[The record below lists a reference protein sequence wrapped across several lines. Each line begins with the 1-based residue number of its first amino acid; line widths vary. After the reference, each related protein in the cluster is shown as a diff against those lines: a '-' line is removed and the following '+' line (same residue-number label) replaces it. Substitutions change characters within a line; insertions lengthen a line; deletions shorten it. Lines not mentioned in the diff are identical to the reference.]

1 MAQVESLIT
10 EYGMQGQLAELWR
23 TVFGDGKREVALFFR
38 NAWRPENTL
47 AVRENGRI
55 VSALHIL
62 PCRMLLSGRTVQAHY
77 IYAAATLP
85 EFRGRGYMA
94 QLLYLA
100 GQYGQ
105 RRGDYASVLL
115 PASASLYDFYHKFG
129 YRTVFGVRENVLSRE
144 ELLHQ
149 EPAAAGRIVLTGRD
163 CAQLRNDCLHYMN
176 GSILWDAQSVQ
187 FALWTQQ
194 CWKRGIAFTRNGYCL
209 YDETGVQELIA
220 QPKSLLPL
228 LRQAAAGCTSSEL
241 TVRLPV
247 NSPLLSGQGKVVPHG
262 MMRPLAPAAIAD
274 FPVDGTPY
282 LGLTME

>member
-10 EYGMQGQLAELWR
+10 KYGMQRQLAELWS

-38 NAWRPENTL
+38 NTWRPENTL
-47 AVRENGRI
+47 AVCQDGRI
-55 VSALHIL
+55 VSALHML

-85 EFRGRGYMA
+85 DFRGRGYMA
-94 QLLYLA
+94 QLLHLA
-100 GQYGQ
+100 GEYGQ

-129 YRTVFGVRENVLSRE
+129 YRTVFGVREVVLSRE

-149 EPAAAGRIVLTGRD
+149 ESTAAGRIVLTGRE
-163 CAQLRNDCLHYMN
+163 CVQLRNNCLHHMN
-176 GSILWDAQSVQ
+176 GSILWDARSVQ

-194 CWKRGIAFTRNGYCL
+194 RWKRGTAFVRNGYCL
-209 YDETGVQELIA
+209 YDETGVQELMA
-220 QPKSLLPL
+220 PPKALLPL
-228 LRQAAAGCTSSEL
+228 LRQAAADGTGPEL

-247 NSPLLSGQGKVVPHG
+247 NSPLLPGQGKVVPHG
-262 MMRPLAPAAIAD
+262 MMRPLHPAVITN

>member
-10 EYGMQGQLAELWR
+10 KYGMQGQLAELWGA
-23 TVFGDGKREVALFFR
+23 VFGDGKREVALFFR

-47 AVRENGRI
+47 AVREDGRI
-55 VSALHIL
+55 VSALHML

-85 EFRGRGYMA
+85 DFRGRGYMA
-94 QLLYLA
+94 QLLHLA
-100 GQYGQ
+100 GEYGQ
-105 RRGDYASVLL
+105 RRGDCASVLL

-129 YRTVFGVRENVLSRE
+129 YRTVFGVREAILSRE

-163 CAQLRNDCLHYMN
+163 CAQLRNNGLCHMN
-176 GSILWDAQSVQ
+176 GSILWDARSVQ

-194 CWKRGIAFTRNGYCL
+194 RWKRGTAFSRNGYCL
-209 YDETGVQELIA
+209 YDETGVQELMA
-220 QPKSLLPL
+220 PPEALLPL
-228 LRQAAAGCTSSEL
+228 LRQAAADGTGPEL
-241 TVRLPV
+241 RVRLPV
-247 NSPLLSGQGKVVPHG
+247 NSPLLPGQGKIVPHG
-262 MMRPLAPAAIAD
+262 MMRPLHPAAITN